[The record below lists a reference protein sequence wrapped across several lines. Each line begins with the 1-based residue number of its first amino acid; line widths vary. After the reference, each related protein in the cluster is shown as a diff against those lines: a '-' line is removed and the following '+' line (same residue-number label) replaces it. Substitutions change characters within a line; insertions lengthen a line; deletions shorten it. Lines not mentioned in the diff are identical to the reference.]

1 MKKILAILIALLAA
15 LAVQT
20 VAFADGE
27 VTEMEPA
34 AAVSEDDETTKTLD
48 TQNKDDQG
56 LTYTL
61 NNDWT
66 ATVSACDPT
75 VTSIKIPSN
84 VESNGQTYTVTSI
97 GDRAFLSCGNL
108 TSVDIPDS
116 VTSIGDYAFANCYI
130 TSVDIPDSVTSI
142 GDGAFVNCRITSVD
156 IPDSV
161 TSIGDFAFSRCR
173 SLTSVDIPDGV
184 TSIGNAAFS
193 MCYGLASVTIPDSV
207 TSIGRNAFS
216 DCTNLTSVT
225 IPDSVTSIGRNAFSD
240 CTNLTSVT
248 IPDSVTSIGRN
259 AFWGCAGLTSI
270 TIPDSVTSIGDFAFY
285 YCTGLT
291 SVTIPGSVTSIGNG
305 AFQDCDR
312 LTRITFEGTVPEY
325 WGYSPFYDCDAMQT
339 ISLSADM
346 TQEQQAAWKS
356 ALKAAGL
363 DNKDIQFTGDL
374 ISEPTPTPDP
384 TPTTPPV
391 DNNTAA
397 EPASTPT
404 VQQME
409 AAERPDPQ
417 DVEATERYNFWM
429 DVKADLRAAADGK
442 TLRVHVPAD
451 YTNMPA
457 SVMETIRLLDADVTV
472 DLRWSGER
480 LTITPATAQ
489 RKTALKAF
497 WTFAQLCELYAQ

>member
-1 MKKILAILIALLAA
+1 MKKILAILVALLAA

-27 VTEMEPA
+27 VTEMEPT
-34 AAVSEDDETTKTLD
+34 AAVSEDDETTKTLNA
-48 TQNKDDQG
+48 QNKDDQG
-56 LTYTL
+56 LTYIL
-61 NNDWT
+61 NNDET

-97 GDRAFLSCGNL
+97 GD
-108 TSVDIPDS
+108 
-116 VTSIGDYAFANCYI
+116 
-130 TSVDIPDSVTSI
+130 
-142 GDGAFVNCRITSVD
+142 GAFVNCRITSVD

-161 TSIGDFAFSRCR
+161 TSIGNYAFSECR
-173 SLTSVDIPDGV
+173 SLTSVDIPDDVTSIGNGAFLMCYGLTSVDIPDSVTSIGYAAFLMCYSLTSVDIPDGV
-184 TSIGNAAFS
+184 TTIGE
-193 MCYGLASVTIPDSV
+193 Y
-207 TSIGRNAFS
+207 
-216 DCTNLTSVT
+216 
-225 IPDSVTSIGRNAFSD
+225 
-240 CTNLTSVT
+240 
-248 IPDSVTSIGRN
+248 
-259 AFWGCAGLTSI
+259 
-270 TIPDSVTSIGDFAFY
+270 AFY

-291 SVTIPGSVTSIGNG
+291 SVTIPGSVTSIGDRAFGDCTKLTNVTFAG
-305 AFQDCDR
+305 AN
-312 LTRITFEGTVPEY
+312 PP
-325 WGYSPFYDCDAMQT
+325 SFYPTAFDHCNKLQT

-346 TQEQQAAWKS
+346 TQEQRDSWTS
-356 ALKAAGL
+356 ALESAGL
-363 DNKDIQFTGDL
+363 NNKPLKFTGDL

-384 TPTTPPV
+384 TPTPPPA
-391 DNNTAA
+391 DTNTAA

-429 DVKADLRAAADGK
+429 GVKADLRAAADGK
-442 TLRVHVPAD
+442 TLRVYVPAD

-457 SVMETIRLLDADVTV
+457 SVMEQIRLLDADVTV

-497 WTFAQLCELYAQ
+497 WTFAQLCELYAR

>member
-27 VTEMEPA
+27 VTEMEPTTT
-34 AAVSEDDETTKTLD
+34 VSEDDETTKTLNA
-48 TQNKDDQG
+48 QNKDDQG

-61 NNDWT
+61 NNDGT
-66 ATVSACDPT
+66 ATVSGCDRT

-97 GDRAFLSCGNL
+97 GNGAFLRCSGLTSIDIPDSVTSIGNGAFSMCSDL

-116 VTSIGDYAFANCYI
+116 VTSIGN
-130 TSVDIPDSVTSI
+130 SV
-142 GDGAFVNCRITSVD
+142 
-156 IPDSV
+156 
-161 TSIGDFAFSRCR
+161 FSDC
-173 SLTSVDIPDGV
+173 SGLTSVDIPDGV
-184 TSIGNAAFS
+184 TSIGNYAFS
-193 MCYGLASVTIPDSV
+193 YCTDLTSVDIPDSV
-207 TSIGRNAFS
+207 TSIGNRAFS
-216 DCTNLTSVT
+216 ECYS
-225 IPDSVTSIGRNAFSD
+225 
-240 CTNLTSVT
+240 
-248 IPDSVTSIGRN
+248 
-259 AFWGCAGLTSI
+259 
-270 TIPDSVTSIGDFAFY
+270 
-285 YCTGLT
+285 LT
-291 SVTIPGSVTSIGNG
+291 SVTIPGSVTSIGTR
-305 AFQDCDR
+305 AFEICTS
-312 LTRITFEGTVPEY
+312 LSSITFAGINPPSFDPTAFDY
-325 WGYSPFYDCDAMQT
+325 CNNLQT
-339 ISLSADM
+339 ISLSDDLTEEERA
-346 TQEQQAAWKS
+346 EWES
-356 ALKAAGL
+356 ALDGRIP
-363 DNKDIQFTGDL
+363 KDCKIVYTDL
-374 ISEPTPTPDP
+374 TPDPEP
-384 TPTTPPV
+384 TPTTPPA
-391 DNNTAA
+391 DTNTAA
-397 EPASTPT
+397 EAASTPT

-409 AAERPDPQ
+409 SAERPDPQ

-457 SVMETIRLLDADVTV
+457 SVMEQIRLLDADVTI

>member
-15 LAVQT
+15 LSVQT

-27 VTEMEPA
+27 MMPLQPAQTESIADGNSVELNDDLTDSQGIKYGLNA
-34 AAVSEDDETTKTLD
+34 NDQTAIVSGHTDTLSEVI
-48 TQNKDDQG
+48 TIP
-56 LTYTL
+56 
-61 NNDWT
+61 
-66 ATVSACDPT
+66 ATVTKDG
-75 VTSIKIPSN
+75 VK
-84 VESNGQTYTVTSI
+84 YT
-97 GDRAFLSCGNL
+97 
-108 TSVDIPDS
+108 
-116 VTSIGDYAFANCYI
+116 
-130 TSVDIPDSVTSI
+130 VTSI
-142 GDGAFVNCRITSVD
+142 GDGAFE
-156 IPDSV
+156 
-161 TSIGDFAFSRCR
+161 RC
-173 SLTSVDIPDGV
+173 SG
-184 TSIGNAAFS
+184 
-193 MCYGLASVTIPDSV
+193 
-207 TSIGRNAFS
+207 
-216 DCTNLTSVT
+216 LTSVT
-225 IPDSVTSIGRNAFSD
+225 IPDSVTSIGDDAFERCS
-240 CTNLTSVT
+240 
-248 IPDSVTSIGRN
+248 
-259 AFWGCAGLTSI
+259 
-270 TIPDSVTSIGDFAFY
+270 
-285 YCTGLT
+285 GLT

-305 AFQDCDR
+305 AFSYCKGLTSVTIPGSVTSIGYGAFSECSGLTSVDILDGVTSIGDFAFVACDG
-312 LTRITFEGTVPEY
+312 LTSVTIPDSVTSIGDYAFSECSGLTSVTIPDGVTSIGNYAFSYCTDLTSVTIPDSVTSIGNRAFGVCSALTKITFEGANPPSFDLTAFDY
-325 WGYSPFYDCDAMQT
+325 CNNLQT

-384 TPTTPPV
+384 TPTTPPA

-397 EPASTPT
+397 EAASTPT

-409 AAERPDPQ
+409 SAERPDPQ

-457 SVMETIRLLDADVTV
+457 SVMEQIRLLDADVTV
-472 DLRWSGER
+472 DLRWNGER

>member
-1 MKKILAILIALLAA
+1 MKKLLAILIALLAA

-27 VTEMEPA
+27 VTEIEPTT
-34 AAVSEDDETTKTLD
+34 AVSEDDETTKTLD

-61 NNDWT
+61 NNDET
-66 ATVSACDPT
+66 ATVFACDGT

-84 VESNGQTYTVTSI
+84 VESNSQTYTVTSI
-97 GDRAFLSCGNL
+97 GD
-108 TSVDIPDS
+108 
-116 VTSIGDYAFANCYI
+116 
-130 TSVDIPDSVTSI
+130 
-142 GDGAFVNCRITSVD
+142 GAFWSCSGLTSVD

-161 TSIGDFAFSRCR
+161 TSIGDFAFSRC
-173 SLTSVDIPDGV
+173 SGLTSVDIPDGV

-193 MCYGLASVTIPDSV
+193 MCDG
-207 TSIGRNAFS
+207 
-216 DCTNLTSVT
+216 LTSVT
-225 IPDSVTSIGRNAFSD
+225 IPDSVTSIGNDAFSS
-240 CTNLTSVT
+240 C
-248 IPDSVTSIGRN
+248 
-259 AFWGCAGLTSI
+259 F
-270 TIPDSVTSIGDFAFY
+270 
-285 YCTGLT
+285 GLT
-291 SVTIPGSVTSIGNG
+291 SVTIPGSVTSIGNYAFGDCSSLIEVTIPDSVTSIGIG
-305 AFQDCDR
+305 AFSMCYG
-312 LTRITFEGTVPEY
+312 LTSVTFAGANLPSFDPTAFNY
-325 WGYSPFYDCDAMQT
+325 CNKLQT

-356 ALKAAGL
+356 VLNAAGL
-363 DNKDIQFTGDL
+363 GNKDIQFTGNL

-384 TPTTPPV
+384 TPTTPPA
-391 DNNTAA
+391 DTSTAA
-397 EPASTPT
+397 EAASTPT

-409 AAERPDPQ
+409 SAERPDPQ

-429 DVKADLRAAADGK
+429 DVKADLRATADGK

-457 SVMETIRLLDADVTV
+457 SVMEQIRLLDADVTV
-472 DLRWSGER
+472 DLRWNGER

-497 WTFAQLCELYAQ
+497 WTFSQLCELYAQ

>member
-27 VTEMEPA
+27 VTEIEPTTT
-34 AAVSEDDETTKTLD
+34 VSEDDETTKTLNA
-48 TQNKDDQG
+48 QNKDDQG

-61 NNDWT
+61 NNDGT
-66 ATVSACDPT
+66 ATVSGCDRT

-97 GDRAFLSCGNL
+97 GNR
-108 TSVDIPDS
+108 
-116 VTSIGDYAFANCYI
+116 AFANCYI
-130 TSVDIPDSVTSI
+130 TSVDIPDSVISIDSYAFASCHSLTSVTIPGSITSI
-142 GDGAFVNCRITSVD
+142 GGYAFGGCSSLTEVT

-161 TSIGDFAFSRCR
+161 TVIDSGTFIECTD
-173 SLTSVDIPDGV
+173 LTSVDIPDGV
-184 TSIGNAAFS
+184 TSIGGNAFS
-193 MCYGLASVTIPDSV
+193 ECYSLTSVDIPDSV
-207 TSIGRNAFS
+207 TSIGNYAFS
-216 DCTNLTSVT
+216 
-225 IPDSVTSIGRNAFSD
+225 
-240 CTNLTSVT
+240 
-248 IPDSVTSIGRN
+248 
-259 AFWGCAGLTSI
+259 
-270 TIPDSVTSIGDFAFY
+270 

-291 SVTIPGSVTSIGNG
+291 SVTIPGSVTSIGDR
-305 AFQDCDR
+305 AFGDCTK
-312 LTRITFEGTVPEY
+312 LTNITFAGANPPSFGPNV
-325 WGYSPFYDCDAMQT
+325 FYHCNALQT

-346 TQEQQAAWKS
+346 TQAQRAEWEEV
-356 ALKAAGL
+356 LKRVIPEGCQ
-363 DNKDIQFTGDL
+363 IEYTDL
-374 ISEPTPTPDP
+374 TPAPDP
-384 TPTTPPV
+384 TPTTPPA
-391 DNNTAA
+391 DNNTAT
-397 EPASTPT
+397 ETASAPT

-409 AAERPDPQ
+409 SAERPDPQ
-417 DVEATERYNFWM
+417 DVEATERYSFWM
-429 DVKADLRAAADGK
+429 GVKADLRAAADGK

-457 SVMETIRLLDADVTV
+457 SVMEQIRLLDADVTV